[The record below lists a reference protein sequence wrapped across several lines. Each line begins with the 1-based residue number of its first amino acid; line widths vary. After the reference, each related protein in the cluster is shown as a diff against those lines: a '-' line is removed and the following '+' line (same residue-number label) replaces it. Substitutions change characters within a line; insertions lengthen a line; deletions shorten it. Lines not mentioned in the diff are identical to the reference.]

1 MFKKTLSIYWAA
13 IRPRKGLFFISFI
26 ASTLFFTCNYILLPL
41 LISKFV
47 GMLTNINGKEL
58 ADFTNLILMW
68 LVLAAAELTLG
79 RINLYTWFRVMS
91 YSLMDL
97 DMMSFRVTMK
107 QSSDFF
113 ANNFTGSLVTRF
125 NRLSRSFNLIGNAL
139 IFDLNALFVQI
150 VFASIVLFFVSP
162 IIAVVFLVWSLFF
175 AYSMIYLHRRKYPKA
190 RAVAEYDSHAT
201 GFVADSF
208 TNVLSVKMFSS
219 FNAEYKSF
227 ERLNLKR
234 AKVRLVNMLANDHIR
249 VFKFINVLIMEIV
262 VIILSAKLAIEGT
275 ISIAEVILV
284 QLYLRQLISGL
295 WEFGKL
301 VEKLEE
307 AFADADE
314 MVEIYELVPSV
325 MDVQKPIKFD
335 DQKISGDISVQN
347 VDFRYDGDNEKDVF
361 KDININIPKGQKVGL
376 VGPSGGGKTT
386 LTKLLLRFMDINSG
400 TITIDGLDISQM
412 TQDDLRSL
420 ISYVPQEPLL
430 FHRSIYDNIAYSNP
444 SASKE
449 EVLEVSRLAHAEEF
463 ILGLPNG
470 YDTLVGERGV
480 KLSGGQKQRIAI
492 ARAMLK
498 KSPILLL
505 DEATS
510 ALDSKSERYI
520 TDALNSLMQGRT
532 TIVIAHRL
540 STIRKLD
547 RIILLKDGK
556 VVEDGTHRQLLSEKG
571 VYADLWT
578 HQHGGFI
585 DE

>member
-1 MFKKTLSIYWAA
+1 MSIYWAA
-13 IRPRKGLFFISFI
+13 IRPRKGLFFVSFI

-47 GMLTNINGKEL
+47 GMLTNISGKEL
-58 ADFTNLILMW
+58 ADFTNIIGMW
-68 LVLAAAELTLG
+68 LVLALAELTLG

-97 DMMSFRVTMK
+97 DMMSFRVTMQ

-162 IIAVVFLVWSLFF
+162 LIAAAFLLWSLFF
-175 AYSMIYLHRRKYPKA
+175 AGSMIYLHRKKYPKA
-190 RAVAEYDSHAT
+190 RAVADYDSTAT

-219 FNAEYKSF
+219 FGAEHRSF
-227 ERLNLKR
+227 EKLNLKR
-234 AKVRLVNMLANDHIR
+234 AKIRLINMFANDRIR
-249 VFKFINVLIMEIV
+249 VFKFVNVTLMEII

-275 ISIAEVILV
+275 LSIAEVILV

-307 AFADADE
+307 AFADAEE
-314 MVEIYELVPSV
+314 MAEIYELEPSV
-325 MDVQKPIKFD
+325 KDVPKPIKFNPENV
-335 DQKISGDISVQN
+335 IGDIKLEQVN
-347 VDFRYDGDNEKDVF
+347 FRYDGDNEKDIF
-361 KDININIPKGQKVGL
+361 SGINLHIPAGQKVGL

-386 LTKLLLRFMDINSG
+386 LTKLLLRFMDINNG
-400 TITIDGLDISQM
+400 AIMIDGLDISQM
-412 TQDDLRSL
+412 TQDDLRDL
-420 ISYVPQEPLL
+420 IAYVPQEPLL
-430 FHRSIYDNIAYSNP
+430 FHRSIFENISYGNP
-444 SASKE
+444 TASKE
-449 EVLEVSRLAHAEEF
+449 EVLKVSKLAHAEEF
-463 ILGLPNG
+463 ILDLPKG

-510 ALDSKSERYI
+510 ALDSKSEKYI
-520 TDALNSLMQGRT
+520 TDALANLMKGRT

-547 RIILLKDGK
+547 RIILLKEGE
-556 VVEDGTHRQLLSEKG
+556 VLEDGSHRQLLNHKG
-571 VYADLWT
+571 VYSDLWS